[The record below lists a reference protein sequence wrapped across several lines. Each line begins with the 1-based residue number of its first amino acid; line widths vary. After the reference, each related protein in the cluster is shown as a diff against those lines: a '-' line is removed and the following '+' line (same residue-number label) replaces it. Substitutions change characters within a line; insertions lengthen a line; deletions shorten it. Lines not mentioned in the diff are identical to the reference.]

1 MGLDLIVFGRIF
13 PLLFLFVSI
22 TLEESE
28 TQFGETNISGVVNFI
43 LRFHLQQL
51 LSLEMMVEAMD
62 QWRC

>member
-13 PLLFLFVSI
+13 LLLFLFISI

-28 TQFGETNISGVVNFI
+28 TQFGETNISGVVHFI

-62 QWRC
+62 QWR